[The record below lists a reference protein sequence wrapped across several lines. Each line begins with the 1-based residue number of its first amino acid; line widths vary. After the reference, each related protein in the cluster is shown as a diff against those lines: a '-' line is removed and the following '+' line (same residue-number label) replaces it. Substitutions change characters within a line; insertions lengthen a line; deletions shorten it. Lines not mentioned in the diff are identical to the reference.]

1 MEMELEVRVVAG
13 IESCFVSLPL
23 LLLQTL
29 QQTRSSGSLPHFL
42 ALELR
47 SPNQHLWH
55 VAWSGSASSSSS
67 IEIAQQYAECIC
79 LPDHTTVQVRAVAN
93 LPKATLVTI
102 EPHTED
108 DWEVLELNSEHAEA
122 AILNQVGIVHE
133 SMRFPLW
140 LHGRTII
147 VFFVGST
154 LPKNP
159 VVQLVPGTEVA
170 VAPRR
175 RKKINDSYEDS
186 STQSSNKE
194 HCMGK
199 ALLRVQ
205 DPDGRLMHKCD
216 INGVEMGVVLTSV
229 IFIHP
234 ETARNYSLDSQSV
247 VIMPRLLSKERFK
260 DHETDTLKNS
270 STAKQV
276 NGGIL
281 TNKKDCREAVVHLL
295 ISESVAKGH
304 VMLSKSLRL
313 YLRASLRSWIYVRR
327 CNINLKREVPLLS
340 VSPCQLKM
348 SGNNKAIENN
358 GLEVVGSQ
366 KNRKTNDIL
375 LKTKSDTNMGIIEWS
390 THERVLAALSNGL
403 PSNKDEEAVT
413 QPIIK
418 KGLHN
423 LLHAWH
429 SAHLHAI
436 ASNAGVEVNSLV
448 LGNESLLHFV
458 VKDYS
463 IGKHGKVQTSSNFS
477 FGITN
482 RIGEPWIDILYVLSI
497 SEEPLHDDK
506 VYAYEFAFDEG
517 NMGDNNL
524 SSSELLVGKLS
535 LGDPVYFYSV
545 KERTSNKFFS
555 PKISSLGWMGTAA
568 SDIINRLIVLLCPA
582 SGGMLSSYSLPF
594 PGHVLIHG
602 PTGSGKT
609 LLATAVSKSVEEHED
624 ILAHIVFVYCSKLA
638 LEKSATIRQA
648 LSGYVS
654 EALDHAPS
662 VVIFDDLDSIISSST
677 DLEGSQPSSSVIELA
692 QFLTDIMDEYEEKRR
707 NSCGI
712 GPIAFIAS
720 AQSLTNIPQSLCSSG
735 RFDFHVQL
743 PAPAVSERGALLK
756 HEIQKRSLQCSDAIL
771 LDVASKCDGYDAY
784 DLQILVDRA
793 VHAGICRFLSYD
805 LALLEHEKP
814 ALLGE
819 DFLHAMQGFLPV
831 SLRDISK
838 SAPEGGRAGW
848 EDVGG
853 LTDIR
858 NAIKEMIELP
868 SKFPNIF
875 AQAPLRLRSNVL
887 LYGPPGCG
895 KTHIIGAA
903 AAACSLRFIS
913 VKGPELL
920 NKYIGASEQAVRD
933 IFSKAAAAA
942 PCILFFDEFDSIAPK
957 RGHDNTGVTDRVV
970 NQFLTELD
978 GVEVLTGV
986 FVFAAT
992 SRPDLLDAA
1001 LLRPGRLDR
1010 LLFCDFPSKHERF
1023 DILTVL
1029 SRKLPLASDVDL
1041 EAIAYMTEG
1050 FSGADLQALLSD
1062 AQLAAVHDL
1071 LDSAESDKPG
1081 KMPVITRSLLNSVAS
1096 KARPSVSEAEKQ
1108 RLYGIYNQFLDS
1120 KRSVA
1125 AQVSLSLSAMYT
1137 VPLNPFQKV

>member
-140 LHGRTII
+140 LHGRTIV

-170 VAPRR
+170 VAPKR

-194 HCMGK
+194 HSMGK

-281 TNKKDCREAVVHLL
+281 TNKKDCREAAVHLL

-327 CNINLKREVPLLS
+327 CNINLKSEVPLLS

-463 IGKHGKVQTSSNFS
+463 IGKHGKVQTSSNCS

-568 SDIINRLIVLLCPA
+568 SDIINRLTVLLCPA

-609 LLATAVSKSVEEHED
+609 LLATAVSNSVEEHED

-793 VHAGICRFLSYD
+793 VHGGICRFLSYD

-853 LTDIR
+853 LMDIR

-903 AAACSLRFIS
+903 AAACSLQFIS

-1081 KMPVITRSLLNSVAS
+1081 KMPVITRCLLNSVAS

-1125 AQVSLSLSAMYT
+1125 AQSRDAKGKRATLA
-1137 VPLNPFQKV
+1137 

>member
-170 VAPRR
+170 VAPKR

-194 HCMGK
+194 HSMGK

-247 VIMPRLLSKERFK
+247 VIMPRLLSKEGFK

-506 VYAYEFAFDEG
+506 VYAYEFAFDKG

-677 DLEGSQPSSSVIELA
+677 DLEGSQPPSSVIELA

-986 FVFAAT
+986 FVFAAS

-1041 EAIAYMTEG
+1041 EAIASMTEG

-1125 AQVSLSLSAMYT
+1125 AQSRDAKGKRATLA
-1137 VPLNPFQKV
+1137 

>member
-170 VAPRR
+170 VAPKR

-194 HCMGK
+194 HSMGK

-348 SGNNKAIENN
+348 SGNDKAIENN

-375 LKTKSDTNMGIIEWS
+375 LKTKSDTKMGIIEWS

-933 IFSKAAAAA
+933 SFSKAAAAA

-1125 AQVSLSLSAMYT
+1125 AQSRDAKGKRATLA
-1137 VPLNPFQKV
+1137 

>member
-1029 SRKLPLASDVDL
+1029 SRKVSINL
-1041 EAIAYMTEG
+1041 E
-1050 FSGADLQALLSD
+1050 LSHI
-1062 AQLAAVHDL
+1062 L
-1071 LDSAESDKPG
+1071 SCIPG
-1081 KMPVITRSLLNSVAS
+1081 NCIYIRTMPNQYTLMCVW
-1096 KARPSVSEAEKQ
+1096 EEK
-1108 RLYGIYNQFLDS
+1108 N
-1120 KRSVA
+1120 
-1125 AQVSLSLSAMYT
+1125 
-1137 VPLNPFQKV
+1137 

>member
-170 VAPRR
+170 VAPKR

-194 HCMGK
+194 HSMGK

-366 KNRKTNDIL
+366 KHRKTNDIL

-654 EALDHAPS
+654 DALDHAPS

-1125 AQVSLSLSAMYT
+1125 AQSRDAKGKRATLA
-1137 VPLNPFQKV
+1137 

>member
-147 VFFVGST
+147 VFFVAST

-170 VAPRR
+170 VAPKR

-194 HCMGK
+194 HSMGK

-205 DPDGRLMHKCD
+205 DPDGRLMHKCE

-270 STAKQV
+270 STVKQV

-348 SGNNKAIENN
+348 SGNSKAIDND

-366 KNRKTNDIL
+366 KNRKTNDVL

-403 PSNKDEEAVT
+403 PSNKDEEAAT
-413 QPIIK
+413 QSIIK

-506 VYAYEFAFDEG
+506 VYAYEFVFDKG

-568 SDIINRLIVLLCPA
+568 SDIINRLIVVLCPA

-756 HEIQKRSLQCSDAIL
+756 HEIQKRSLQCSDVIL

-819 DFLHAMQGFLPV
+819 DFLQAMQGFLPV

-838 SAPEGGRAGW
+838 SAHEGGRAGW

-1041 EAIAYMTEG
+1041 EAIAYVTEG

-1125 AQVSLSLSAMYT
+1125 AQSRDAKGKRATLA
-1137 VPLNPFQKV
+1137 

>member
-147 VFFVGST
+147 VFFVAST

-170 VAPRR
+170 VAPKR

-194 HCMGK
+194 HSMGK

-205 DPDGRLMHKCD
+205 DPDGRLMHKCE

-229 IFIHP
+229 IFSRKTSTSSDAKSIHCS
-234 ETARNYSLDSQSV
+234 TWAHSV
-247 VIMPRLLSKERFK
+247 NEEPQRGLSDFKRATYRAMALL
-260 DHETDTLKNS
+260 LKMGPSGVS
-270 STAKQV
+270 STGTFPIGV
-276 NGGIL
+276 IL
-281 TNKKDCREAVVHLL
+281 MFA
-295 ISESVAKGH
+295 G
-304 VMLSKSLRL
+304 
-313 YLRASLRSWIYVRR
+313 IYVRR

-348 SGNNKAIENN
+348 SGNSKAIDND

-366 KNRKTNDIL
+366 KNRKTNDVL

-403 PSNKDEEAVT
+403 PSNKDEEAAT
-413 QPIIK
+413 QSIIK

-448 LGNESLLHFV
+448 LGTESLLHFV

-506 VYAYEFAFDEG
+506 VYAYEFVFDKG

-535 LGDPVYFYSV
+535 LGDPVYFCSV

-568 SDIINRLIVLLCPA
+568 SDIMNRLIVVLCPA

-756 HEIQKRSLQCSDAIL
+756 HEIQKRSLQCSDVIL

-838 SAPEGGRAGW
+838 SAHEGGRAGW

-1029 SRKLPLASDVDL
+1029 SRKVS
-1041 EAIAYMTEG
+1041 IN
-1050 FSGADLQALLSD
+1050 LQLSNI
-1062 AQLAAVHDL
+1062 L
-1071 LDSAESDKPG
+1071 SCIPG
-1081 KMPVITRSLLNSVAS
+1081 NC
-1096 KARPSVSEAEKQ
+1096 
-1108 RLYGIYNQFLDS
+1108 IYIKTMSN
-1120 KRSVA
+1120 
-1125 AQVSLSLSAMYT
+1125 
-1137 VPLNPFQKV
+1137 

>member
-147 VFFVGST
+147 VFFVAST

-170 VAPRR
+170 VAPKR

-194 HCMGK
+194 HSMGK

-205 DPDGRLMHKCD
+205 DPDGRLMHKCE

-270 STAKQV
+270 STVKQV

-348 SGNNKAIENN
+348 SGNSKAIDND

-366 KNRKTNDIL
+366 KNRKTNDVL

-403 PSNKDEEAVT
+403 PSNKDEEAAT
-413 QPIIK
+413 QSIIK

-506 VYAYEFAFDEG
+506 VYAYEFVFDKG

-568 SDIINRLIVLLCPA
+568 SDIINRLIVVLCPA

-756 HEIQKRSLQCSDAIL
+756 HEIQKRSLQCSDVIL

-819 DFLHAMQGFLPV
+819 DFLQAMQGFLPV

-838 SAPEGGRAGW
+838 SAHEGGRAGW

-903 AAACSLRFIS
+903 AAACSIRFIS

-1041 EAIAYMTEG
+1041 EAIAYVTEG

-1125 AQVSLSLSAMYT
+1125 AQSRDAKGKRATLA
-1137 VPLNPFQKV
+1137 

>member
-1 MEMELEVRVVAG
+1 MEMEMDLEVRVVAG

-47 SPNQHLWH
+47 SPIQHLWH

-147 VFFVGST
+147 VFFVAST

-170 VAPRR
+170 VAPKR

-194 HCMGK
+194 HSMGK

-205 DPDGRLMHKCD
+205 GPDGRLMHKCE

-234 ETARNYSLDSQSV
+234 ETARNYSLDSQPV

-281 TNKKDCREAVVHLL
+281 TNKKDCHEAVVHLL

-304 VMLSKSLRL
+304 VMLSKSLR
-313 YLRASLRSWIYVRR
+313 IYVRR

-348 SGNNKAIENN
+348 SGNNKAIDND

-366 KNRKTNDIL
+366 KNHKTNDVL

-403 PSNKDEEAVT
+403 PSNKDEEAAT
-413 QPIIK
+413 QSIIK

-423 LLHAWH
+423 ILHAWH

-506 VYAYEFAFDEG
+506 VYTYEFVFDEG

-756 HEIQKRSLQCSDAIL
+756 HEIQKRSLQCADVIL

-903 AAACSLRFIS
+903 AAACALRFIS

-1029 SRKLPLASDVDL
+1029 SRKVHLTIISSGSYHWPVTLTWKPLPTV
-1041 EAIAYMTEG
+1041 TEG

-1062 AQLAAVHDL
+1062 AQLAATVQ
-1071 LDSAESDKPG
+1071 ESDKPG

-1125 AQVSLSLSAMYT
+1125 AQSRDAKGKRATLA
-1137 VPLNPFQKV
+1137 

>member
-170 VAPRR
+170 VAPKR

-194 HCMGK
+194 HSMGK

-366 KNRKTNDIL
+366 KHHKTNDIL

-1125 AQVSLSLSAMYT
+1125 AQSRDAKGKRATLA
-1137 VPLNPFQKV
+1137 